1 MKTLRLGVYLD
12 TPSDD
17 AEEIARAYVDAGYSA
32 AVCPPVS
39 LDQPERIRAIRE
51 AFTRYDVMLSEI
63 GVWNNMLDP
72 DPVQRAANVEANIRK
87 LALADELG
95 VVCCVNIAGSFNP
108 TRWDGPHPRNL
119 SGEAFELTVQN
130 VRQIIDAVKP
140 RRTCYC
146 LETMPWVIP
155 DSPDSY
161 LRLIEAVDRPMF
173 GVHLDPVNLINCP
186 SRYYHNAALLR
197 ECFSKLGPWIVSCHG
212 KDILMRDRLTVHL
225 DEVRPG
231 LGALDYEVFLQE
243 LSRLPGDVPLILEH
257 LGPGEYPLARQY
269 VVGVAAQI
277 GLVSHTE
284 EGRVT

>member
-1 MKTLRLGVYLD
+1 VKTMRLGVYLD
-12 TPSDD
+12 TPGDD
-17 AEEIARAYVDAGYSA
+17 PEEIARAYVEAGYSA

-39 LDQPERIRAIRE
+39 LDQPERIGAIRE
-51 AFTRYDVMLSEI
+51 AFTRYDVLLAEI

-72 DPVQRAANVEANIRK
+72 DPVKRAANVEANIRK

-119 SGEAFELTVQN
+119 SEEAFELTVQN

-140 RRTCYC
+140 RRTHYC

-161 LRLIEAVDRPMF
+161 LRLIRAVDRPMF

-186 SRYYHNAALLR
+186 SRYYDNAGLLR
-197 ECFSKLGPWIVSCHG
+197 ECFSRLGPWIVSCHG

-231 LGALDYEVFLQE
+231 LGVLDYEVFLQE
-243 LSRLPGDVPLILEH
+243 LNRLPGDVPLILEH
-257 LGPGEYPLARQY
+257 LEPGEYPLARQY

-277 GLVSHTE
+277 GLSFHTPK
-284 EGRVT
+284 RVG